1 MHALLRIQDATKVTM
16 KRPSN
21 QAAKLPGSAS
31 LLLDVIRFAAAIV
44 VVIDHSG
51 DPLFTTGWPTLHVL
65 GNVAVPVFF
74 VLSGFVIR
82 FVTRTREDTLREYSI
97 DRASRIYSI
106 VLPSM
111 ALTILL
117 TLACRLINPQRF
129 AAEWAGVSNHAL
141 TRILANTLF
150 FSQAWGHTFIPFI
163 NLPYWSMGYECI
175 YYLFYGFLYFLRG
188 WRRFAAC
195 LVLAIAIGPQVLFL
209 LPLWYLGCWMYDL
222 YQWIRPRLGKQ
233 VGLFLLL
240 AFTLLA
246 VVQSLRGSTT
256 LLRLPLNIL
265 LWIANLPH
273 PLVLIGI
280 QPHRASMFVY
290 ATGLVAAVLLLPLL
304 LSAEYI
310 NLPRHSPW
318 SRSVR
323 RVADGTFAIYLCHYP
338 LLALA
343 SYTGLLRIGHTTR
356 DIVVVSSIVIA
367 LILLAAPLDRL
378 KLAMRSWLNA
388 VISPAG
394 RPSGPASFAP
404 ASSSKVD

>member
-1 MHALLRIQDATKVTM
+1 MIA
-16 KRPSN
+16 KRPSS
-21 QAAKLPGSAS
+21 QAATLPGSAS
-31 LLLDVIRFAAAIV
+31 LLLDIIRFAAAIV
-44 VVIDHSG
+44 VVIDHTG

-111 ALTILL
+111 ALTVLL
-117 TLACRLINPQRF
+117 TLACHLINPQRF
-129 AAEWAGVSNHAL
+129 AVEWAGVSNHPL

-175 YYLFYGFLYFLRG
+175 YYLFYGFVYFLRG
-188 WRRFAAC
+188 WQRLIAC

-209 LPLWYLGCWMYDL
+209 LPLWYLGCWMYDF
-222 YQWIRPRLGKQ
+222 YQWIRPHHGKQ
-233 VGLFLLL
+233 IGLVLLL
-240 AFTLLA
+240 AVSL
-246 VVQSLRGSTT
+246 VCIVQSLYGSTT
-256 LLRLPLNIL
+256 LLRLPLDLL

-290 ATGLVAAVLLLPLL
+290 ATGIVAALVLLPLL
-304 LSAEYI
+304 LAADYI

-318 SRSVR
+318 SRVVR
-323 RVADGTFAIYLCHYP
+323 RIADGTFAIYLCHYP

-343 SYTGLLRIGHTTR
+343 SYIGLLRTGHTPQNV
-356 DIVVVSSIVIA
+356 IVVTCIVLA
-367 LILLAAPLDRL
+367 LILLAGPLDRL
-378 KLAMRSWLNA
+378 KLVMRSWFNS
-388 VISPAG
+388 VVPSP
-394 RPSGPASFAP
+394 RSAP
-404 ASSSKVD
+404 ALPTR